1 MAVLPP
7 APNWF
12 SAQILRSS
20 DKGYVAFGAKNSV
33 VVLKCRPQ
41 IHFTGEKNISNSE
54 NTVEVNGKFNYLVA
68 TSPVNFSKQV
78 LVICVPHAKS
88 PLIIFQVPAKEK

>member
-41 IHFTGEKNISNSE
+41 IHFTGDKNIGNSE
-54 NTVEVNGKFNYLVA
+54 NTVEVNGKLNYLVA
-68 TSPVNFSKQV
+68 TSPLNVSKQV
-78 LVICVPHAKS
+78 LVICLPHDTS